1 MTERTKKRW
10 YHGISIAFIV
20 VALCFTVF
28 RFQPVFWRLLSALED
43 FGRSIGYFF
52 APKLVTPTIT
62 DIPDSTVALLP
73 LTWEEFQLCLDKYWR
88 LLIDWKNFLRYII
101 VVMDIIIDVSS
112 FVGPIAVTFGFVAF
126 LIWILYGIPD
136 KVPNDETKEGET
148 VEESRESK
156 PYKWFMLHVAPR
168 ARKVR
173 DWVNGYLEFL
183 SPKGVKWYKK
193 GYKLSL
199 VLIWLYNLNILT
211 ICFEVAAFFFYF
223 ITAWD
228 LESVY
233 TLVVKVILDLTV
245 ALEFLPTIIE
255 VLIGYKIFD
264 WFRIRIGKKLRKNKV
279 KKAEKFLDDY
289 RGSIFAEGK
298 QRSKKSTLL
307 AFFKR
312 IEERR
317 FRKKAFEKM
326 KDREK
331 QFPFF
336 PWATLERTV
345 DRCRDKQFIV
355 LEDIEYCVR
364 YMKRAFDARE
374 DAGKLV
380 GLTSYLRVEYGYDFT
395 DVLRYAENYPMT
407 FDTGTTVVSLFKAIE
422 SYMMLCL
429 IYHHP
434 TPLDISNY
442 SIRED
447 YRFKDNGFFRIFDG
461 NLFRDA
467 EESAKLSQF
476 SHNMNYDIFRP
487 GKAFDEETRYDEAVE
502 FGIGVQQEFSKER
515 KNRYSRAQSPKADD
529 REATQDNDGFE
540 LDTKMRGHV
549 ATIDN
554 VDFWRWFFDDQRAN
568 GLGADNKD
576 MATIA
581 TIKKSLPGKIILPFF
596 GIDELVYLLVTK
608 LRDGFHWLVRNNKK
622 GKTLLDYFATLAHQ
636 PFYHHFERVRR
647 AYTVY
652 PLKLKMSDGN
662 DGEVFDAKLS
672 LDIVEACTY
681 NDIFAT
687 DSARVF
693 YKEKHRK
700 AKRGLNKIEQY
711 EGLYP
716 TRRNFKNQRSYWVED
731 MEAHYGEHSR
741 KVIPKA
747 QRDGGK
753 GARPL

>member
-1 MTERTKKRW
+1 MKKRI
-10 YHGISIAFIV
+10 YHGISVAFIV
-20 VALCFTVF
+20 AALCFSVF
-28 RFQPVFWRLLSALED
+28 RFQPVFWRILSAFED
-43 FGRSIGYFF
+43 LGRSIGYFF
-52 APKLVTPTIT
+52 ASDYVTPTIT
-62 DIPDSTVALLP
+62 DIPSSSTALLP
-73 LTWEEFQLCLDKYWR
+73 LTWEEFKVCLDEYWR
-88 LLIDWKNFLRYII
+88 LLFDWKNFLRYILFI
-101 VVMDIIIDVSS
+101 LDIILTVSTY
-112 FVGPIAVTFGFVAF
+112 VGPIVVTFAAF
-126 LIWILYGIPD
+126 ALVLWIIYGIPD
-136 KVPNDETKEGET
+136 KKPEDKPQEGET

-156 PYKWFMLHVAPR
+156 PYKWFMRKVAPWM
-168 ARKVR
+168 RKVR
-173 DWVNGYLEFL
+173 DFVKGYFDFL

-193 GYKLSL
+193 GYKLAL
-199 VLIWLYNLNILT
+199 VLIWLYNLNVLT
-211 ICFEVAAFFFYF
+211 IALEVAAFFFYF
-223 ITAWD
+223 IIAFD
-228 LESVY
+228 FVSIY
-233 TLVVKVILDLTV
+233 TLFVKVLLDLTV
-245 ALEFLPTIIE
+245 ALEFLPTIVE
-255 VLIGYKIFD
+255 VVIGYKIFD
-264 WFRIRIGKKLRKNKV
+264 WVRRRLGNKLRKNKV
-279 KKAEKFLDDY
+279 EKAEKFLDDY
-289 RGSIFAEGK
+289 QGAIFAEGK
-298 QRSKKSTLL
+298 QRSKKSSFL
-307 AFFKR
+307 AFLKR

-317 FRKKAFEKM
+317 FRKKAFGKM
-326 KDREK
+326 KEREK

-336 PWATLERTV
+336 PWPTLERMV

-355 LEDIEYCVR
+355 LEDVEYCAK
-364 YMKRAFDARE
+364 YIKRAFDARE
-374 DAGKLV
+374 DADKLR
-380 GLTSYLRVEYGYDFT
+380 GLASYLRVEYGYDFT
-395 DVLRYAENYPMT
+395 DVLRYAEFYPMT

-447 YRFKDNGFFRIFDG
+447 FCFKDNGFFRIFDG
-461 NLFRDA
+461 NLFRPA
-467 EESAKLSQF
+467 EKSAEYSQYG
-476 SHNMNYDIFRP
+476 HNMNYDIFRP

-515 KNRYSRAQSPKADD
+515 KNRYSRAQQPKAEE

-581 TIKKSLPGKIILPFF
+581 TIKKSLPGKIILPLF

-622 GKTLLDYFATLAHQ
+622 GKTLLDYLVTISYQ
-636 PFYHHFERVRR
+636 PFHRNFERVRR

-662 DGEVFDAKLS
+662 DGEVFDANLTMY
-672 LDIVEACTY
+672 IVEACTY

-731 MEAHYGEHSR
+731 MEAHYGEHDR
-741 KVIPKA
+741 KVVPKA